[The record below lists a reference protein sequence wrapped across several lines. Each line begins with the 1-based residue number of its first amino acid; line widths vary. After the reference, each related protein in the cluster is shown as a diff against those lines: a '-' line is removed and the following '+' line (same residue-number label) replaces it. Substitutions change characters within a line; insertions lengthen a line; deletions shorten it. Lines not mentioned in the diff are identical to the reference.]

1 MTVGCFFFF
10 PPCSDREKAGFFYLN
25 AQAHARSGRGVASG
39 PVRKQKGELQTMAA
53 TVSANSDLFS
63 TDDPVKLFELTEE
76 IATGS
81 YGAVYKVRYAQSWV
95 MT

>member
-1 MTVGCFFFF
+1 
-10 PPCSDREKAGFFYLN
+10 
-25 AQAHARSGRGVASG
+25 
-39 PVRKQKGELQTMAA
+39 MAA